1 MIKTTKGFYKIPEEV
16 LKDIDFYRQEVERF
30 LKGEVPPDRFKP
42 FRVSRGVYAQRGQT
56 TYMVRIKVPAGGLTP
71 EQMERIAELSERYGN
86 GIPHVTTRQDFQIHW
101 VKIEDTPEVMK
112 GLAEVGLT
120 TKGGGGNTVR
130 NVTACP
136 DAGVC
141 NREAFDVAPF
151 AIALTEYFLSHPKA
165 FNLPRKFKIAFSGC
179 SDDCALATVN
189 DVGFIAKK
197 RVIDGKEV
205 EGFAVYAAGGMG
217 AHSRVADLIEEFIP
231 KEDALYVAEAVM
243 NLFYEHGNRR
253 NKHRARLRFVM
264 ERYGHQRFTELYR
277 QELEELKKDP
287 AKRLDPKP
295 LPLLRDL
302 EAPVKVKG
310 LPPSER
316 AAFEEW
322 KRWNVRPQKQEGF
335 YYAKIRL
342 TVGDI
347 TSGDLK
353 NLARIVRDYGEG
365 SIRTTHNQNM
375 VIRWLRTDELPALY
389 MDLKG
394 IGLAEKGAG
403 RVDDVLCCPGAATCN
418 LGICLSKNMA
428 LVLSDELKRSDLPLD
443 DLQGVEIK
451 ISGCPNSCGQHPVGT
466 IGLHGAARRGDGR
479 MAPHYEVLLGGKVEE
494 GHTRLGK
501 PFGFVPAKAIPSC
514 MKEILRSFAEGRK
527 EGEDFH
533 SFLERKEGDL
543 KEIVTRH
550 ARLPQYEEARD
561 YYMDWGAKEEFS
573 LAGLGPGECGAGVFD
588 MIESDINDAKRHL
601 EAARDAMVGKIDKDA
616 GEELYKA
623 LLSAAKALL
632 IVRGVEPTDDLE
644 AFRVFEEQFVD
655 KGLLPEGFRGLQK
668 KGAQFLSGLLDEEG
682 LKEGLGFVEDLVRRV
697 EGLYQSLDDSLRFRA
712 EKEEEKE
719 EEKGPSREGAT
730 AFMDLRGVK
739 CPINYVKAKIKLEE
753 MEEGET
759 LLLYL
764 DDGEPIR
771 NVPSSLRNDGQE
783 ILRMK
788 KVDDHYELLVKKVV

>member
-16 LKDIDFYRQEVERF
+16 LKDIDFYRHEVERF

-42 FRVSRGVYAQRGQT
+42 FRVSRGIYAQRGQT

-101 VKIEDTPEVMK
+101 VKIEDTPEVMR

-130 NVTACP
+130 NVTACS

-141 NREAFDVAPF
+141 NREVFDVAPF

-179 SDDCALATVN
+179 GDDCALATVN

-231 KEDALYVAEAVM
+231 KEEALYVAEAVM

-264 ERYGHQRFTELYR
+264 ERFGYERFKDIYR
-277 QELEELKKDP
+277 EELEKLKRDP
-287 AKRLDPKP
+287 SKRLSPKP
-295 LPLLRDL
+295 LSVLRDVSGPF
-302 EAPVKVKG
+302 EGPS
-310 LPPSER
+310 LPPSEKE
-316 AAFEEW
+316 AFEGW
-322 KRWNVRPQKQEGF
+322 RRTNAVPQKQEGF
-335 YYAKIRL
+335 YYVKVKL
-342 TVGDI
+342 PVGDI
-347 TSGDLK
+347 TSKQLK
-353 NLARIVRDYGEG
+353 GLARIVRDHGEG
-365 SIRTTHNQNM
+365 SIRTTHNQNIL
-375 VIRWLRTDELPALY
+375 IRWTREEELPSLY
-389 MDLKG
+389 MALKG
-394 IGLAEKGAG
+394 LGLAEGGAG
-403 RVDDVLCCPGAATCN
+403 GVDDVLCCPGAATCN

-443 DLQGVEIK
+443 DLSGVDIK
-451 ISGCPNSCGQHPVGT
+451 ISGCPNSCGQHPIGA
-466 IGLHGAARRGDGR
+466 IGLHGAARRGNGR
-479 MAPHYEVLLGGKVEE
+479 IAPHYEVLLGGRVEE
-494 GHTRLGK
+494 GKTRLGR
-501 PFGFVPAKAIPSC
+501 PLGFVPAKAVPSC
-514 MKEILRSFAEGRK
+514 VKEILKSFADGRQ
-527 EGEDFH
+527 EGEDFY

-543 KEIVTRH
+543 KEIVAKH
-550 ARLPQYEEARD
+550 ARLPHYEEARD

-601 EAARDAMVGKIDKDA
+601 EAARDAMEGKTDKDA

-632 IVRGVEPTDDLE
+632 IVRGIEPTDDLE
-644 AFRVFEEQFVD
+644 AFRAFEKEFVD
-655 KGLLPEGFRGLQK
+655 KGLLPEEFRDLQK

-682 LKEGLGFVEDLVRRV
+682 LKEGLGLLEDLVRRV
-697 EGLYQSLDDSLRFRA
+697 EGLYQSLDDSLRFRV
-712 EKEEEKE
+712 EKE
-719 EEKGPSREGAT
+719 EEKGKEKEPSMEGAM

-753 MEEGET
+753 MEKGET

-783 ILRMK
+783 ILKME
-788 KVDDHYELLVKKVV
+788 KVDDYYELLVKKVV